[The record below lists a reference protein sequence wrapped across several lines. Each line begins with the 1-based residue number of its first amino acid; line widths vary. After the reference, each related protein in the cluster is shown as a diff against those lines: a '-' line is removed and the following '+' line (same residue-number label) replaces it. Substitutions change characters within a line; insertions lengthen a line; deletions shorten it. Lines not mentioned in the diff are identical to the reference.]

1 MIEQT
6 LKEGAN
12 SVVPTHPIGA
22 FTATLN
28 WGKKGRS
35 NYYYLLY
42 PIYGHLQGLKI
53 YLIAFK
59 KT

>member
-22 FTATLN
+22 FTKAQDVFN
-28 WGKKGRS
+28 C
-35 NYYYLLY
+35 
-42 PIYGHLQGLKI
+42 I
-53 YLIAFK
+53 
-59 KT
+59 